1 MKGYVI
7 AEVEV
12 TDPAGFEEYRQ
23 MVPATIAEWG
33 GRYLVRGG
41 RVESLEGGWEPK
53 RLIVLEFD
61 SLEQAHAWWD
71 SQTYR
76 PARDLRQKTARTRLI
91 AIEGVG

>member
-23 MVPATIAEWG
+23 MVPATVAEYG
-33 GRYLVRGG
+33 GRFIVRGG
-41 RVESLEGGWEPK
+41 RVEGLEGDWQPK
-53 RLIVLEFD
+53 RLVVLEFD
-61 SLEQAHAWWD
+61 SLERAKEWWD
-71 SQTYR
+71 SQAYR

-91 AIEGVG
+91 AVEGIG